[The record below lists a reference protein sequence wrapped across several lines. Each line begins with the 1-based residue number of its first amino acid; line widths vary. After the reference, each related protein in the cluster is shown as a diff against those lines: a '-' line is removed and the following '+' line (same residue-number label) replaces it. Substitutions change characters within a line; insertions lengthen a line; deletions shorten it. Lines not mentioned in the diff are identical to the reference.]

1 MRPVDDVGGRAEQA
15 AGGLAP
21 GVATLAPPTP
31 ATVAG
36 LILAGGRGSRLG
48 GEDKGLVCLGRQ
60 PLVAHVIERL
70 APQVQHLMVSANRNL
85 ERYALLCPQVIHDE
99 LPDYQGPLAGIL
111 AGLRVSPLPWVMVV
125 PCDAP
130 HLPGDLVQRL
140 VTAATQTSGPV
151 VAAGQ
156 NGPEPAFALWPRS
169 LADALARWLASGQR
183 RLQDFQRHCGFTP
196 VPINT
201 PGAFANINT
210 FAELADT
217 APP

>member
-1 MRPVDDVGGRAEQA
+1 MRPVDDVRARAEQA
-15 AGGLAP
+15 TTGVAP
-21 GVATLAPPTP
+21 GMAALAPPTP

-60 PLVAHVIERL
+60 PLVCHVIERL

-85 ERYALLCPQVIHDE
+85 ERYALLCPQVIRDD

-111 AGLRVSPLPWVMVV
+111 AGLRASPLPWVMVV

-130 HLPGDLVQRL
+130 HLPRDLVQRL
-140 VTAATQTSGPV
+140 VTAAAQLPGPV
-151 VAAGQ
+151 MAVGGH
-156 NGPEPAFALWPRS
+156 GPEPAFALWPRG
-169 LADALARWLASGQR
+169 LADELACWLASGQR

-196 VPINT
+196 VAIDT
-201 PGAFANINT
+201 PGAFANVNT
-210 FAELADT
+210 FAELADL
-217 APP
+217 PPP